1 MAEEESNNKEDKDK
15 VPFKNKVIERLERLE
30 DMTKAT
36 REERKA
42 ERKANREANKKKR
55 RARKSRANIT
65 GLAKFQG
72 FRTK

>member
-36 REERKA
+36 RA
-42 ERKANREANKKKR
+42 ERVA
-55 RARKSRANIT
+55 
-65 GLAKFQG
+65 
-72 FRTK
+72 

>member
-42 ERKANREANKKKR
+42 EKR

>member
-1 MAEEESNNKEDKDK
+1 MAEKESNNKEDKDK

>member
-42 ERKANREANKKKR
+42 ERKANREANKRKR